1 MYSVCTNVY
10 TYIVNR
16 TRTNVPQNSLFSLKT
31 LNCGPG
37 IYYYFRFQR
46 QYLLYILNV
55 VIVRNNMVCLCVCIR
70 LYLYN
75 IIQNNI

>member
-1 MYSVCTNVY
+1 MYSIGTNVY
-10 TYIVNR
+10 TYIVNI
-16 TRTNVPQNSLFSLKT
+16 TRTSVLQNSLFSLKT

-55 VIVRNNMVCLCVCIR
+55 VIVRNNMVCVCVYTVVRI
-70 LYLYN
+70 
-75 IIQNNI
+75 